1 MTGWQGHIN
10 YQVFVLCFICCHC
23 QIISFCQLTHKDS
36 IFGPSPPPPP
46 QLHPTVHTIHS
57 ISSIHFAF
65 HIIYQNI
72 LKNIPPHPY
81 TNFLCPAMNKSLK
94 AVKKMKGFM
103 CHSPAST
110 AVCMNQDY
118 MSVIVPR
125 NLDRKIVDRAK
136 LINNAKYIRLGEP
149 CKVSTTD
156 HRRPINVSSLKKEK
170 ENGHPEVSSIAA
182 SHNVY
187 QVI

>member
-1 MTGWQGHIN
+1 
-10 YQVFVLCFICCHC
+10 
-23 QIISFCQLTHKDS
+23 
-36 IFGPSPPPPP
+36 
-46 QLHPTVHTIHS
+46 
-57 ISSIHFAF
+57 
-65 HIIYQNI
+65 
-72 LKNIPPHPY
+72 
-81 TNFLCPAMNKSLK
+81 
-94 AVKKMKGFM
+94 MKGFM

-170 ENGHPEVSSIAA
+170 ENGHQEVSSIAA

>member
-1 MTGWQGHIN
+1 
-10 YQVFVLCFICCHC
+10 
-23 QIISFCQLTHKDS
+23 
-36 IFGPSPPPPP
+36 
-46 QLHPTVHTIHS
+46 
-57 ISSIHFAF
+57 
-65 HIIYQNI
+65 
-72 LKNIPPHPY
+72 
-81 TNFLCPAMNKSLK
+81 MNKSLK

-170 ENGHPEVSSIAA
+170 ENGHQEVSSIAA

-187 QVI
+187 QVVVMRVSLHCQGCAGKVKKHLSKMEGVTSFSIDLESKRVTVRGHVSPSGVLESISKVKRAEFWPS